1 MGGASQDQPRYKH
14 LRRTVSV
21 VYLGPFLHDPKRA
34 KGALE
39 CCDCC
44 DKVVGCVCMGDRLL
58 LFRNWSAVEAERG
71 DAGSMNEGG
80 KSATKR
86 LSQAVMDLREEEREM
101 LCSLAAADGVQTP
114 SRSSP
119 HLQSDGSR
127 APLGRCFCSASF
139 RAYILR

>member
-1 MGGASQDQPRYKH
+1 M
-14 LRRTVSV
+14 

-39 CCDCC
+39 SCDCS

-71 DAGSMNEGG
+71 DAGPMNEGG
-80 KSATKR
+80 KSSTKR
-86 LSQAVMDLREEEREM
+86 LSQAVVDLREKEREM

-127 APLGRCFCSASF
+127 APFGAMFLQRKFQSVYS
-139 RAYILR
+139 